1 MRLDQ
6 YLKTSR
12 LVLQRSRAQALCEAG
27 AVSVNGVVARSS
39 RTVREHDEIALRRG
53 SRTLTVRVLEVPTTK
68 QVSREQAAQL
78 YEVIGD
84 ETRAEEDELL
94 IETDQ

>member
-6 YLKTSR
+6 FLKASR

-27 AVSVNGVVARSS
+27 AVSVNDAVARSS
-39 RTVREHDEIALRRG
+39 RTVREQDEITLRRG
-53 SRTLTVRVLEVPTTK
+53 ARTLTVRVLDVPQTK

-78 YEVIGD
+78 YEVISD

-94 IETDQ
+94 IKADD